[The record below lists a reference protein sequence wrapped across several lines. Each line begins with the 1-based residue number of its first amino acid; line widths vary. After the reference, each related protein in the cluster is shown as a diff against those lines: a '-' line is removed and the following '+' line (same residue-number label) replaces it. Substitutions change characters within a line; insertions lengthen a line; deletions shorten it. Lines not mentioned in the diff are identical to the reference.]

1 MEKKNV
7 IKLVAFAIVTAL
19 SVTLGLIEPFP
30 GLEKTGMIFLGIFIW
45 WVMMMIVELI
55 PNALSCVLALVL
67 SVAFGCGT
75 TAEAF
80 GSFSGA
86 TVWLLIGAFGLATAL
101 ANSGLLNRLA
111 INVMR
116 LFPGTYAGQ
125 VWGLSLAS
133 VVCAPA
139 VPSTTAKSTILI
151 PLACMVGEKMGY
163 APKSKGM
170 TGLFSVTNIITN
182 FGGCMFLTGG
192 VVVGIILALTPDP
205 VSWLDW
211 LKIFGLWGVI
221 VVVLAALFSLFFYKP
236 APGEGKKLDKAEIKA
251 MADDLGPM
259 TKKEI
264 AALVILIVAV
274 AAWMTESMHGVPTY
288 AVALLSWIAMSAC
301 GLFSPAD
308 FMSKIMWPI
317 VIMVGGTLGL
327 IGLLGTTGVG
337 AWISSLVAPAVLIFA
352 DKPVVLLLIICVVTT
367 LLMFGLVQ
375 GPVSAAVFVTLLAGA
390 PVSPLIV
397 AFVTSMAAM
406 VYILPFQLPTVM
418 AAEGIAEGRVDH
430 KDVMPSA
437 WAYILINM
445 VAVAASVPWWTALG
459 LIG

>member
-182 FGGCMFLTGG
+182 FGGCMFLPGG

-251 MADDLGPM
+251 MADNLGPM
-259 TKKEI
+259 SKKEI

-288 AVALLSWIAMSAC
+288 AVALLAWIAMSAC

-390 PVSPLIV
+390 PVSPLII

-406 VYILPFQLPTVM
+406 VYVLPFQLPTVM

>member
-45 WVMMMIVELI
+45 WVMMIVELI

-139 VPSTTAKSTILI
+139 VPSTTAKCTILV

-170 TGLFSVTNIITN
+170 TGLFSVTNMITN

-221 VVVLAALFSLFFYKP
+221 VVVLGALFSLFFYKP

-288 AVALLSWIAMSAC
+288 AVALLSWIAMTAC

-308 FMSKIMWPI
+308 FMSKILWPI

-337 AWISSLVAPAVLIFA
+337 TWISGLVAPAVLIFA
-352 DKPVVLLLIICVVTT
+352 DTPVVLLLIICVVTT

-375 GPVSAAVFVTLLAGA
+375 GPVSSAVFVTLLAAA
-390 PVSPLIV
+390 PVSPLII

-445 VAVAASVPWWTALG
+445 VAVVASVPWWTALG

>member
-236 APGEGKKLDKAEIKA
+236 APGEGKKLDKAEVKA

-308 FMSKIMWPI
+308 FMSKFMWPI

-337 AWISSLVAPAVLIFA
+337 AWISNLVAPAVLIFA

-390 PVSPLIV
+390 PVSPLII

-406 VYILPFQLPTVM
+406 VYVLPFQLPTVM

>member
-55 PNALSCVLALVL
+55 PNALTCVLALVL

-205 VSWLDW
+205 VSWLGW

-264 AALVILIVAV
+264 GALVILIIAV

-390 PVSPLIV
+390 PVSPLII

-406 VYILPFQLPTVM
+406 VYVLPFQLPTVM

>member
-205 VSWLDW
+205 VSWLGW

-264 AALVILIVAV
+264 GALVILIVAV

-390 PVSPLIV
+390 PVSPLII

-406 VYILPFQLPTVM
+406 VYVLPFQLPTVM

>member
-236 APGEGKKLDKAEIKA
+236 ASGEGKKLDKAEIKA

-264 AALVILIVAV
+264 GALVILIVAV

-352 DKPVVLLLIICVVTT
+352 DMPVVLLLIICVVTT

-390 PVSPLIV
+390 PVSPLII

>member
-7 IKLVAFAIVTAL
+7 IKLVAFAIVTVL

-30 GLEKTGMIFLGIFIW
+30 GLEKTGMIFLGIVIW

-55 PNALSCVLALVL
+55 PNALTCVLALVL

-151 PLACMVGEKMGY
+151 PLACMVGDKMGY

-205 VSWLDW
+205 VSWLGW

-264 AALVILIVAV
+264 GALVILIVAV

-390 PVSPLIV
+390 PVSPLII

-406 VYILPFQLPTVM
+406 VYVLPFQLPTVM

>member
-205 VSWLDW
+205 VSWLGW

-236 APGEGKKLDKAEIKA
+236 APGEGKKLDKAEVKA

-390 PVSPLIV
+390 PVSPLII

-406 VYILPFQLPTVM
+406 VYVLPFQLPTVM

>member
-1 MEKKNV
+1 MSRTK
-7 IKLVAFAIVTAL
+7 FM
-19 SVTLGLIEPFP
+19 G
-30 GLEKTGMIFLGIFIW
+30 IFL
-45 WVMMMIVELI
+45 V
-55 PNALSCVLALVL
+55 
-67 SVAFGCGT
+67 
-75 TAEAF
+75 
-80 GSFSGA
+80 
-86 TVWLLIGAFGLATAL
+86 
-101 ANSGLLNRLA
+101 
-111 INVMR
+111 
-116 LFPGTYAGQ
+116 
-125 VWGLSLAS
+125 
-133 VVCAPA
+133 
-139 VPSTTAKSTILI
+139 ILGVI
-151 PLACMVGEKMGY
+151 
-163 APKSKGM
+163 S
-170 TGLFSVTNIITN
+170 
-182 FGGCMFLTGG
+182 

-221 VVVLAALFSLFFYKP
+221 VVVLGALFSLFFYKP

-288 AVALLSWIAMSAC
+288 AVALLSWIAMTAC

-308 FMSKIMWPI
+308 FMSKILWPI

-337 AWISSLVAPAVLIFA
+337 TWISGLVAPAVLIFA
-352 DKPVVLLLIICVVTT
+352 DTPVVLLLIICVVTT

-375 GPVSAAVFVTLLAGA
+375 GPVSSAVFVTLLAAA
-390 PVSPLIV
+390 PVSPLII

-445 VAVAASVPWWTALG
+445 VAVVASVPWWTALG
-459 LIG
+459 DRKSVV

>member
-1 MEKKNV
+1 MNEGVKKALK
-7 IKLVAFAIVTAL
+7 IAIPAIVGVIIAMIQPPE
-19 SVTLGLIEPFP
+19 GLTKEAM
-30 GLEKTGMIFLGIFIW
+30 TYLGIF
-45 WVMMMIVELI
+45 E
-55 PNALSCVLALVL
+55 CVVVWLMLGAVPDWAAFLACISAYVVFN
-67 SVAFGCGT
+67 VAKFGVVF
-75 TAEAF
+75 APFAD
-80 GSFSGA
+80 S

-101 ANSGLLNRLA
+101 GNSGLLNRLA

-205 VSWLDW
+205 VAWLDW

-221 VVVLAALFSLFFYKP
+221 VVVLAVLFSLFFYKP
-236 APGEGKKLDKAEIKA
+236 APGEGKKLDKAEVKA
-251 MADDLGPM
+251 MADNLGPM
-259 TKKEI
+259 SKKEI

-288 AVALLSWIAMSAC
+288 AVALLAWIVMSAC

-352 DKPVVLLLIICVVTT
+352 NTPVVLLLIICVVTT

-375 GPVSAAVFVTLLAGA
+375 GPVSAAVFVTLLAAA
-390 PVSPLIV
+390 PVSPLII

-406 VYILPFQLPTVM
+406 VYVLPFQLPTVM
-418 AAEGIAEGRVDH
+418 AAEGIAEGKVDH

-445 VAVAASVPWWTALG
+445 IAVAASVPWWTALG

>member
-133 VVCAPA
+133 VVCVPA
-139 VPSTTAKSTILI
+139 VPSTTAKCTILI

-170 TGLFSVTNIITN
+170 TGLFSVTNMITN

-221 VVVLAALFSLFFYKP
+221 VVVLGALFSLFFYKP

-288 AVALLSWIAMSAC
+288 AVALLSWIAMTAC

-308 FMSKIMWPI
+308 FMSKILWPI

-337 AWISSLVAPAVLIFA
+337 TWISGLVAPAVLIFA
-352 DKPVVLLLIICVVTT
+352 DTPVVLLLIICVVTT

-375 GPVSAAVFVTLLAGA
+375 GPVSSAVFVTLLAAA
-390 PVSPLIV
+390 PVSPLII

-445 VAVAASVPWWTALG
+445 VAVVASVPWWTALG

>member
-30 GLEKTGMIFLGIFIW
+30 RLEKTGMIFLGIFIW

-251 MADDLGPM
+251 MADNLGPM
-259 TKKEI
+259 SKKEI

-288 AVALLSWIAMSAC
+288 AVALLAWIAMSAC

-390 PVSPLIV
+390 PVSPLII

-406 VYILPFQLPTVM
+406 VYVLPFQLPTVM

>member
-7 IKLVAFAIVTAL
+7 IKLVAFAIVTVL

-55 PNALSCVLALVL
+55 PNALTCVLALVL

-205 VSWLDW
+205 VSWLGW

-264 AALVILIVAV
+264 GALVILIIAV

-390 PVSPLIV
+390 PVSPLII

-406 VYILPFQLPTVM
+406 VYVLPFQLPTVM

>member
-205 VSWLDW
+205 VSWLGW

-236 APGEGKKLDKAEIKA
+236 APGEGKKLDKAEVKA

-337 AWISSLVAPAVLIFA
+337 AWISNLVAPAVLIFA

-390 PVSPLIV
+390 PVSPLII

-406 VYILPFQLPTVM
+406 VYVLPFQLPTVM

>member
-19 SVTLGLIEPFP
+19 SVTLGLIEPFS

-236 APGEGKKLDKAEIKA
+236 APGEGKKLDKAEVKA
-251 MADDLGPM
+251 MADNLGPM

-288 AVALLSWIAMSAC
+288 AVALLAWIAMSAC

-352 DKPVVLLLIICVVTT
+352 NTPVVLLLIICVVTT

-375 GPVSAAVFVTLLAGA
+375 GPVSAAVFVTLLAAA
-390 PVSPLIV
+390 PVSPLII

>member
-7 IKLVAFAIVTAL
+7 IKLVAFAIVTVL

-55 PNALSCVLALVL
+55 PNALTCVLALLL
-67 SVAFGCGT
+67 SVDFGCGT

-264 AALVILIVAV
+264 GALVILIVAV

-390 PVSPLIV
+390 PVSPLII

-406 VYILPFQLPTVM
+406 VYVLPFQLPTVM

>member
-264 AALVILIVAV
+264 GALVILIVAV

-352 DKPVVLLLIICVVTT
+352 DMPVVLLLIICVVTT

-390 PVSPLIV
+390 PVSPLII

>member
-139 VPSTTAKSTILI
+139 VPSTTAKCTILV

-170 TGLFSVTNIITN
+170 TGLFSVTNMITN

-221 VVVLAALFSLFFYKP
+221 VVVLGALFSLFFYKP

-288 AVALLSWIAMSAC
+288 AVALLSWIAMTAC

-308 FMSKIMWPI
+308 FMSKI
-317 VIMVGGTLGL
+317 
-327 IGLLGTTGVG
+327 
-337 AWISSLVAPAVLIFA
+337 
-352 DKPVVLLLIICVVTT
+352 
-367 LLMFGLVQ
+367 
-375 GPVSAAVFVTLLAGA
+375 
-390 PVSPLIV
+390 
-397 AFVTSMAAM
+397 
-406 VYILPFQLPTVM
+406 
-418 AAEGIAEGRVDH
+418 GRAHV
-430 KDVMPSA
+430 
-437 WAYILINM
+437 
-445 VAVAASVPWWTALG
+445 
-459 LIG
+459 

>member
-7 IKLVAFAIVTAL
+7 IKLVAFAIVTVL

-55 PNALSCVLALVL
+55 PNALTCVLALVL

-205 VSWLDW
+205 VSWLGW

-264 AALVILIVAV
+264 GALVILIVAV

-390 PVSPLIV
+390 PVSPLII

-406 VYILPFQLPTVM
+406 VYVLPFQLPTVM